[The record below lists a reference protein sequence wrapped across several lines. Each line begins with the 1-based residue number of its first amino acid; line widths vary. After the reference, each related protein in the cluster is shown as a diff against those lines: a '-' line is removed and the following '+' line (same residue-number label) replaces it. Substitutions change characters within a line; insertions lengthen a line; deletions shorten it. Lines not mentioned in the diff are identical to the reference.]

1 MGVRRQFFTHS
12 ALILGEK
19 LAAAA
24 GPPLQMTD
32 FGPAAWGQAALPEV
46 AGRAD
51 ARVAG
56 RFVEQQ

>member
-1 MGVRRQFFTHS
+1 
-12 ALILGEK
+12 
-19 LAAAA
+19 LAAEAT
-24 GPPLQMTD
+24 PPLRMID
-32 FGPAAWGQAALPEV
+32 FGHAAWGQAALPEV